1 MLKITLTSDYGNASL
16 DLARLKAKITSTF
29 ENVVTVD
36 LFHDVKSWDI
46 AQEIF
51 IFNQLRSAIEGE
63 AIHLLTVNQNAFRH
77 IAAFANGQWFL
88 APDNGVLPEIL
99 KFEKAKFFYLGD
111 SKNPNFPEFL
121 YLPVIQKLIHNN
133 FDYPEFSPRK
143 AMFASSPHPVKN
155 ALVAYYL
162 AADKF
167 GNCIV
172 NLTKKEFYEFTQN
185 RNFEIMVNYTDSVYR
200 ISENFMEEQS
210 ATLIAYFNAADYLV
224 IAYTMGHAERLFGLN
239 KTEKIFINIK

>member
-1 MLKITLTSDYGNASL
+1 
-16 DLARLKAKITSTF
+16 
-29 ENVVTVD
+29 
-36 LFHDVKSWDI
+36 
-46 AQEIF
+46 
-51 IFNQLRSAIEGE
+51 
-63 AIHLLTVNQNAFRH
+63 
-77 IAAFANGQWFL
+77 
-88 APDNGVLPEIL
+88 
-99 KFEKAKFFYLGD
+99 
-111 SKNPNFPEFL
+111 
-121 YLPVIQKLIHNN
+121 
-133 FDYPEFSPRK
+133 
-143 AMFASSPHPVKN
+143 MFASSPHPVKN